1 MQFWELRVPA
11 PPETVD
17 ATTNFLWELGA
28 LGVVEEELPGQPPI
42 LRAFYPETAS
52 STGLTR
58 AVAEYQAGLDALGFD
73 PAPGEPEVRPLLEE
87 AWASAWQTS
96 FPPRQ
101 IGDRLLVVPP
111 WHDATGNDPTRSS
124 TRVRVVI
131 SPGRAF
137 GTGHHGST
145 EGCLALLDRALARS
159 VPARV
164 LDIGAGSGI
173 LSIAA
178 VALGAPEVLAVDV
191 DPDAIRAV
199 AENTARNRCAG
210 RVHAVLGGP
219 EAVPPAARFDL
230 VLANLLGPTHLA
242 LRGQYRRLLAP
253 GATLVLGGML
263 AADDGPVRDAL
274 RADGFAEAERIV
286 VDGWSSLGVVRSACS
301 S

>member
-1 MQFWELRVPA
+1 MQFWELRVSV

-28 LGVVEEELPGQPPI
+28 LGVVEEELPGQPPV

-52 STGLTR
+52 STGLAR
-58 AVAEYQAGLDALGFD
+58 AFFEYQAGLDALGFD
-73 PAPGEPEVRPLLEE
+73 PAPGAPEVRPLLEE

-96 FPPRQ
+96 FPPRD

-111 WHDATGNDPTRSS
+111 WHDAGNGPTPSS

-145 EGCLALLDRALARS
+145 EGCLALLDRALAKS
-159 VPARV
+159 VPTRV

-199 AENTARNRCAG
+199 AENTARNGCMG

-219 EAVPPAARFDL
+219 EVVPPTARFDL

-242 LRGQYRRLLAP
+242 LRGQYRRLLGP

-263 AADDGPVRDAL
+263 AVDDGPVRDAF

-286 VDGWSSLGVVRSACS
+286 VDGWSSLGLVRSACS